1 MQAVLKEAKASGEE
15 KLVTQLETEGKA
27 LQDLIHKQ
35 GFSTWPV
42 HDILQNIKA
51 EIPSIAA
58 KAHVD
63 MIVSKWDAVFQ
74 RDGADTVDVTDL
86 MVAPFTPNEETR
98 KILDSL
104 RRTDPIPVERLKKH
118 D

>member
-1 MQAVLKEAKASGEE
+1 
-15 KLVTQLETEGKA
+15 

-42 HDILQNIKA
+42 HDILQNIKG
-51 EIPSIAA
+51 EIPDIAA

-63 MIVSKWDAVFQ
+63 MIVSKWDVVFQ
-74 RDGADTVDVTDL
+74 RDGDETVDVTDL

-104 RRTDPIPVERLKKH
+104 RRTDPIPTERLKTR